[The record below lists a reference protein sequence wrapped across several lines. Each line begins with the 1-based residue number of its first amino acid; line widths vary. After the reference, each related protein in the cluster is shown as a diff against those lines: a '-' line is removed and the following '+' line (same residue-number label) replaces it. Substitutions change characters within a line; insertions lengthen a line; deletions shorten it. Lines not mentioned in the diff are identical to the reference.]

1 MIRVLAL
8 VLLAWPARADSVVAT
23 RIIRAQTVIAPED
36 ITTVAADLP
45 GAITTIDGAVGQ
57 ETKILIYPGRAVRA
71 VDLGTPARIE
81 RNQIVPLIFRSAGL
95 SIATEGRA
103 LARGAVGDVIA
114 VLNLST
120 RSKVLGRIGED
131 GTILVRQIP

>member
-8 VLLAWPARADSVVAT
+8 VLLALPARADSVVAT

-36 ITTVAADLP
+36 ITTVAADMP
-45 GAITTIDGAVGQ
+45 GAITTIEGAVGQ

-71 VDLGTPARIE
+71 VDLGAPARVE
-81 RNQIVPLIFRSAGL
+81 RNQIIPLIFRSAGL
-95 SIATEGRA
+95 SISTEGRA

-131 GTILVRQIP
+131 GTILVSQTP